1 MTTVAE
7 IASAEQ
13 TIASAEQTIAS
24 RLKAAVSKYGHER
37 LELEFRLGHL
47 SGTPAG
53 PRFSA
58 GVSADSW
65 ARIKA
70 GLDASGM
77 PSTET
82 RTTERVFA
90 GHKHVTDD
98 ATGVV
103 TGVHKK
109 RLFDLDIQPPSEGV
123 PWTTRA
129 SLSLETHEPPTL
141 EVPQTSIERRK
152 HRHSYAYKCWSFDI
166 TRVTG
171 NGRDL
176 DNDEPTY
183 EVEVELADVTELFVR
198 PMFEI
203 ARWGTQLAADMVK
216 LGLK

>member
-1 MTTVAE
+1 MLATMTIAAE
-7 IASAEQ
+7 I
-13 TIASAEQTIAS
+13 AEQTIAS
-24 RLKAAVSKYGHER
+24 RLKAAISKYGHER

-47 SGTPAG
+47 SATAAG

-58 GVSADSW
+58 GVSADAW

-109 RLFDLDIQPPSEGV
+109 RLFDLDIRPAADC

-183 EVEVELADVTELFVR
+183 EVEVELADVTALFVR

-203 ARWGTQLAADMVK
+203 ARWGTQLAADMV
-216 LGLK
+216 GLAKNAAV

>member
-1 MTTVAE
+1 MTQQATA
-7 IASAEQ
+7 AA
-13 TIASAEQTIAS
+13 AEQTIAS
-24 RLKAAVSKYGHER
+24 RLKAAIAQYGHER

-47 SGTPAG
+47 TATPAG

-58 GVSADSW
+58 GVSADAW

-77 PSTET
+77 PSAET

-109 RLFDLDIQPPSEGV
+109 RLFDLDVQPGAGV

-141 EVPQTSIERRK
+141 AAPQTYIERRK

-183 EVEVELADVTELFVR
+183 EVEVELADVSELFVR
-198 PMFEI
+198 PMFEVAAWG
-203 ARWGTQLAADMVK
+203 ARLVADMVQ

>member
-1 MTTVAE
+1 MTT
-7 IASAEQ
+7 EQ
-13 TIASAEQTIAS
+13 TRAAAAELAS
-24 RLKAAVSKYGHER
+24 RLKAAIAKYGHER
-37 LELEFRLGHL
+37 LELEFRLGHR
-47 SGTPAG
+47 SND
-53 PRFSA
+53 RFSA
-58 GVSADSW
+58 GVSADAW

-70 GLDASGM
+70 GLDASGLA
-77 PSTET
+77 STET
-82 RTTERVFA
+82 RTTERIYS

-98 ATGVV
+98 ATGSV

-109 RLFDLDIQPPSEGV
+109 RLFDLDIQPDVAGV
-123 PWTTRA
+123 PWATRA

-141 EVPQTSIERRK
+141 GVAKTSVERRK
-152 HRHSYAYKCWSFDI
+152 HRHSYAYKCWSFDL

-203 ARWGTQLAADMVK
+203 ARWGTQLAADMVD
-216 LGLK
+216 LSLK